1 MSESPNVYPF
11 PQANP
16 GAYADIVGRLEE
28 AEQRGGVAVDE
39 LDVPDWLK
47 DDQPKNDA
55 IPQRVVDMAQRL
67 DDVLTSP
74 MQGDE
79 GTPWAADV
87 AVDEVQDDEDDQ
99 EPDGEGRRRFH
110 KVRVVATH
118 KHTKMVVR
126 QPLYVAAGA
135 AVARSR
141 RKDAITTARHQRMMR
156 AAEAAGD
163 HEKALEWEQRA
174 AHHRAER
181 HRRRMELLKHAPQAI
196 AKAVVTGAV
205 LVTATL
211 GILGVILAWHDSD
224 LSQVI
229 RPFKD
234 MASFVETTL
243 AVLDAIWAPTL
254 FLAAVGGLGWLWRTG
269 RAHLN
274 ASNTGWAAALMPAKS
289 ETGIII
295 TADGIVRALQK
306 LGVPK
311 LNEAFKEGWI
321 PVFLTSPVR
330 EGAGYRAVF
339 ELPLGV
345 MAKDLNDKRKLF
357 ARNLHRAEVEV
368 WVTDAVENG
377 TGRAGVVDLWVADA
391 GALSKPAPEYP
402 LLHEGTA
409 DVFTGVPIGVTPRGD
424 ELLSPIVG
432 NNGVFGGMMGQ
443 GKSNACRVVML
454 GAALDPLAELWVYVF
469 AGNGDFDAYAPRLA
483 RYRRGATDDV
493 VLAGLNALREL
504 YDEVGRR
511 EERLAELDAK
521 KLTRKLAEDH
531 ADLRPRIVLF
541 SECHELFG
549 HKEMGEEAAE
559 FAVQTIR
566 RARKTGIVLLFDTQ
580 SSRKEA
586 IPPKIV
592 ELVSVNT
599 CFAVKSW
606 RSNDGFL
613 GDGSFQA
620 GIRAT
625 ELRPGR
631 DRGTSLT
638 TGVSDEQFEILKW
651 YFIVVDD
658 DRGFDAATDVIKRAM
673 RDVAKGT
680 QIKANAAP
688 APVVEDRDLLEDLA
702 TVLAEDAEKVPAAD
716 LPARLRKLA
725 PKWKRYEKLTG
736 AKLCEILAEEYDI
749 KIPSTKNR
757 YPVDP
762 KVIREAAR
770 RVPVG
775 ATTEG

>member
-1 MSESPNVYPF
+1 
-11 PQANP
+11 
-16 GAYADIVGRLEE
+16 
-28 AEQRGGVAVDE
+28 
-39 LDVPDWLK
+39 
-47 DDQPKNDA
+47 
-55 IPQRVVDMAQRL
+55 
-67 DDVLTSP
+67 
-74 MQGDE
+74 
-79 GTPWAADV
+79 
-87 AVDEVQDDEDDQ
+87 
-99 EPDGEGRRRFH
+99 
-110 KVRVVATH
+110 VVATH
-118 KHTKMVVR
+118 KHTKMVIR

-141 RKDAITTARHQRMMR
+141 RRDAITTARHQRMMR
-156 AAEAAGD
+156 VAEAAGD
-163 HEKALEWEQRA
+163 HEKVLEWEQRA

-205 LVTATL
+205 LITATL
-211 GILGVILAWHDSD
+211 GVLGVILAWENSD
-224 LSQVI
+224 LAQVI

-234 MASFVETTL
+234 LASFVQTTL
-243 AVLDAIWAPTL
+243 AILNAVWAPTL

-269 RAHLN
+269 RAHLS

-289 ETGIII
+289 ETGIIV

-306 LGVPK
+306 LGLPK
-311 LNEAFKEGWI
+311 LNAAFKEGWI
-321 PVFLTSPVR
+321 PTFLTSPIR
-330 EGAGYRAVF
+330 EGSGYRAIF

-345 MAKDLNDKRKLF
+345 MASDLNDKRKLF
-357 ARNLHRAEVEV
+357 ARNLHRAQVEV

-391 GALSKPAPEYP
+391 GALNKPAPEYP
-402 LLHEGTA
+402 LLNEGTC

-424 ELLSPIVG
+424 ELLAPIVG

-493 VLAGLNALREL
+493 VLAGLNGLREL

-511 EERLAELDAK
+511 EERLAELNAK
-521 KLTRKLAEDH
+521 KLTRETAEKH
-531 ADLRPRIVLF
+531 PDLRPRIVLF

-549 HKEMGEEAAE
+549 HKDMGEEAAE

-566 RARKTGIVLLFDTQ
+566 RARKTGIILLFDTQ

-651 YFIVVDD
+651 YFIAVDD
-658 DRGFDAATDVIKRAM
+658 DKGFDAATDVIKRAM
-673 RDVAKGT
+673 HDIAEGT
-680 QIKANAAP
+680 QVKANAAP
-688 APVVEDRDLLEDLA
+688 APVMEARDLLMDLA
-702 TVLAEDAEKVPAAD
+702 TVLAEDTEKVPAAD
-716 LPARLRKLA
+716 LPARLRQLA
-725 PKWKRYEKLTG
+725 PKWKSYEKLTSK
-736 AKLCEILAEEYDI
+736 KLCEILAEEYDI

-757 YPVDP
+757 WPVDP

-770 RVPVG
+770 RVPAG
-775 ATTEG
+775 ATAEA